1 MDGRKV
7 RQSRSWEFLSVKID
21 NHAVPDKT
29 VPGIL
34 FRTWLGVFL
43 GPLTVAVIPNLCLIG
58 FLYAQ
63 PLLINAA
70 VTLAGLPQLQSFN
83 NVGYGLIGA
92 YVIVYTGIAVC
103 GFPGYRINNSL
114 TPLCRYPRVSTS
126 GESTGRAL

>member
-1 MDGRKV
+1 MNGKKV
-7 RQSRSWEFLSVKID
+7 RRSHPSEFFGMKAD
-21 NHAVPDKT
+21 NNAVPDKT

-43 GPLTVAVIPNLCLIG
+43 GPLMMAVIPNLCLIG

-70 VTLAGLPQLQSFN
+70 ITLAGLPQAEPFN

-103 GFPGYRINNSL
+103 GFP
-114 TPLCRYPRVSTS
+114 PVS
-126 GESTGRAL
+126 E